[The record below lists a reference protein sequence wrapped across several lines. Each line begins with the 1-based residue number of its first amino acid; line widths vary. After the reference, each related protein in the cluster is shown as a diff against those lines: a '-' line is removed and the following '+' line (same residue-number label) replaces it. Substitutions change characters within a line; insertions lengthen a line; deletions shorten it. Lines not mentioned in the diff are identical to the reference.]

1 MKTIHYLSGLP
12 RSGNTLLSALL
23 NQNPKIYSSPISPL
37 NQLLYTIETECA
49 SNEAF
54 IRSPNLI
61 GINNVLKNVL
71 QNYYSDKKQ
80 NIIFDREKC
89 WTTPNNLNRILTFLD
104 SNPKILFTVRNT
116 LDILK
121 SFVLQSNNHSFLE
134 NQIKEK
140 DYLPG
145 NYLLKNDAICDY
157 IMQSEIIML
166 KPLLGLY
173 NALKLE
179 NKKYVHFIN
188 YDTLIASP
196 NETMKKM
203 YTFLELD
210 YFDHDFNNI
219 TTLEVNDEITLNL
232 PQTLHKVYPTLKH
245 YSPPIEEVL
254 SPYII
259 EKYKNVDLWKN
270 LI

>member
-12 RSGNTLLSALL
+12 RSGNTVLSALL
-23 NQNPKIYSSPISPL
+23 NQNPQIYSSSLSPL
-37 NQLLYTIETECA
+37 NQLLYTVETNCA

-61 GINNVLKNVL
+61 GINNVLKNML

-89 WTTPNNLNRILTFLD
+89 WTTPNNLNRILTFVD

-121 SFVLQSNNHSFLE
+121 SFVLQSNNHPFLE
-134 NQIKEK
+134 NQMKEK

-145 NYLLKNDAICDY
+145 NYLLKNDAICDF
-157 IMQSEIIML
+157 IMQSDAIML

-188 YDTLIASP
+188 YDDLITSP
-196 NETMKKM
+196 KETMKKI
-203 YTFLELD
+203 YAFLNLN
-210 YFDHDFNNI
+210 YFDHNFSNI
-219 TTLEVNDEITLNL
+219 TTSEVNDETRLNL
-232 PQTLHKVYPTLKH
+232 PQTLHKVYPILKS
-245 YSPPIEEVL
+245 YSPPVEEVL
-254 SPYII
+254 SSYVID
-259 EKYKNVDLWKN
+259 KYKNVDLWKK